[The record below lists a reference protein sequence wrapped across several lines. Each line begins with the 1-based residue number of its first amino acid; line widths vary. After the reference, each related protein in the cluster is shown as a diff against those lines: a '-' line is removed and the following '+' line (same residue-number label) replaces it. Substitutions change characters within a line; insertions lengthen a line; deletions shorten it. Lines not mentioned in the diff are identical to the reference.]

1 MPLSVGDKLGPYEI
15 VAPIGAGGMGEV
27 YRARD
32 TKLGRE
38 VAIKVLPAAFAQHPE
53 RLARFEREAK
63 VLASLNDPNIAQIY
77 GLEESGAG
85 RALVMELVQGET
97 LQGVLP
103 VDTALKYA
111 AQIASALDAAHE
123 KGIIHRDLKPANIM
137 LTPDGVVKVL
147 DFGLA
152 TVTQPSGESQAD
164 PNHSATLTMGATQA
178 GTIMGTAGYM
188 APEQARGK
196 PVDKRADIWAFGVVL
211 YELITGERPFKGD
224 DIADILASVVKE
236 QPDITRAPP
245 HVRRLLASCLEKDP
259 KRRLRDIGDWAR
271 QLDDAT
277 VPAVA
282 PSPSRAGRWW
292 PATGAVLAIVAVA
305 LGFLYFRERPA
316 PPATVVRFQFPAPQ
330 EAGVGVPIVSPDG
343 KKAIIWSST
352 QISVRSF
359 DSLEARPLASTE
371 GTFVETPFWTADSR
385 FLVYAAAG
393 MLKKVEASGGPPVA
407 LCELPGVNALSGGFS
422 LADGRILFAQG
433 TGGFREVASGGGTS
447 SPLQIPG
454 TATGTSPA
462 LLPDGEHFIFSGS
475 AGIYAASLNG
485 RESAKRLLPDRS
497 RAAYVPSSAG
507 DSGYLVFQRGE
518 TLLAQPFNPKRLE
531 VAGDPVAIAQPG
543 SGFSGSVSGF
553 SASVSGA
560 LVYRAGFDQSKLTWF
575 DRAGKPVGTAWAPG
589 AYTELAISPD
599 GSRMAVV
606 RSDNP
611 PTAWIHE
618 FATETSTRLASP
630 GFAAVKPVWSP
641 ESKDVAFFG
650 LRAAG
655 APGLFEESWN
665 GAGKEQPLFS
675 KPEGVIWPWDWSRDG
690 HWLLISVVDPKTKED
705 LWVLP
710 MQGEHKPE
718 PFLVTDYT
726 ETAGAFSPDGRFI
739 AYVSDESGKFEV
751 YVRSFPAASGGKWA
765 ISSGGG
771 YQPRWRPD
779 GKELFYFA
787 AEGKLM
793 SVDVTPGTAF
803 KAGAPKFLFQAPIF
817 GGGASTENR
826 YWDVNPDGKRFL
838 INVAGGGSAPVT
850 VVLNWQAGLK
860 K

>member
-1 MPLSVGDKLGPYEI
+1 MIGTTVAHYRITAKLGE
-15 VAPIGAGGMGEV
+15 GGMGDV
-27 YRARD
+27 YRAHDPR
-32 TKLGRE
+32 LGRD
-38 VAIKVLPAAFAQHPE
+38 VAIKVSKEQFSE
-53 RLARFEREAK
+53 RFDREARA
-63 VLASLNDPNIAQIY
+63 VASLNHPNICHLYDVGPNYLVLELVEGESPEGPLPLDEALKIMRQVAD
-77 GLEESGAG
+77 GLE
-85 RALVMELVQGET
+85 
-97 LQGVLP
+97 
-103 VDTALKYA
+103 
-111 AQIASALDAAHE
+111 AAHE
-123 KGIIHRDLKPANIM
+123 KGIVHRDLKPANIKI
-137 LTPDGVVKVL
+137 TPDGTVKIL

-152 TVTQPSGESQAD
+152 KQTTLSPGDSENS
-164 PNHSATLTMGATQA
+164 PTLTMGATQA
-178 GTIMGTAGYM
+178 GMILGTAAYM

-196 PVDKRADIWAFGVVL
+196 PVDKRADIWAFGAVL
-211 YELITGERPFKGD
+211 YELITGERAFKGD
-224 DIADILASVVKE
+224 DITDILASVVKE
-236 QPDITRAPP
+236 QPDLTRAPA

-271 QLDDAT
+271 QLDDAA
-277 VPAVA
+277 VPAAA
-282 PSPSRAGRWW
+282 PSPSPAGRWW
-292 PATGAVLAIVAVA
+292 PATAAVLAIVAVA

-316 PPATVVRFQFPAPQ
+316 PPATMVRFQFPAPQ

-359 DSLEARPLASTE
+359 DSLETRPLASTE
-371 GTFVETPFWTADSR
+371 GIFVETPFWTADSR
-385 FLVYAAAG
+385 FVVYAAAG
-393 MLKKVEASGGPPVA
+393 MLKKVDASGGPPVT
-407 LCELPGVNALSGGFS
+407 LCELPGLKLLTGGFS
-422 LADGRILFAQG
+422 LADGRIVFAYG
-433 TGGFREVASGGGTS
+433 GGFLEAPSGGGTA

-497 RAAYVPSSAG
+497 PAAYVASQAG
-507 DSGYLVFQRGE
+507 DSGYLLFQRGE

-531 VAGDPVAIAQPG
+531 LAGDPVTITQQVG
-543 SGFSGSVSGF
+543 SFSGSVTGF

-560 LVYRAGFDQSKLTWF
+560 LVYHAGFNQSRLTWF
-575 DRAGKPVGTAWAPG
+575 DRQGRPLGTAWAPG
-589 AYTELAISPD
+589 AYTELSVSPD
-599 GSRMAVV
+599 GSRVAVV
-606 RSDNP
+606 RADNP
-611 PTAWIHE
+611 PGAWIHE
-618 FATETSTRLASP
+618 FATETSTHLAA
-630 GFAAVKPVWSP
+630 GIAAVKPVWSP
-641 ESKDVAFFG
+641 DSKDVAFFG
-650 LRAAG
+650 YRATG
-655 APGLFEESWN
+655 VSGLFEKPSS
-665 GAGKEQPLFS
+665 GAGEEQPLRL
-675 KPEGVIWPWDWSRDG
+675 KQDGVAWPWDWSRDG
-690 HWLLISVVDPKTKED
+690 HWLLFSIVDPKTKED

-726 ETAGAFSPDGRFI
+726 ETEGAFSPDGRFI
-739 AYVSDESGKFEV
+739 AYVSDESGKVEV

-803 KAGAPKFLFQAPIF
+803 KAGAPKVLFQAPIF

>member
-1 MPLSVGDKLGPYEI
+1 MPLSIGDKIGHYEVLSLLGQ
-15 VAPIGAGGMGEV
+15 GGMGEV

-32 TKLGRE
+32 TKLKRD
-38 VAIKVLPAAFAQHPE
+38 VAIKVLPETVARDRE
-53 RLARFEREAK
+53 RLARFQREAE
-63 VLASLNDPNIAQIY
+63 VLASLNHPNIAHIY
-77 GLEESGAG
+77 GVED
-85 RALVMELVQGET
+85 RALVMELVEGESPK
-97 LQGVLP
+97 GP
-103 VDTALKYA
+103 MPFEEAWKICS
-111 AQIASALDAAHE
+111 QIAEALDYAHD
-123 KGIIHRDLKPANIM
+123 KGIVHRDLKPANVKV
-137 LTPDGVVKVL
+137 TPEGVVKLL

-152 TVTQPSGESQAD
+152 KAFSETPDSAPSDPANSPTVT
-164 PNHSATLTMGATQA
+164 LGATVA
-178 GTIMGTAGYM
+178 GAIMGTAAYM

-196 PVDKRADIWAFGVVL
+196 PVDKRADIWAFGAVL
-211 YELITGERPFKGD
+211 YELITGERAFKGD
-224 DIADILASVVKE
+224 DITDILASVVKE
-236 QPDITRAPP
+236 QPDLTRAPA

-271 QLDDAT
+271 QLDDAA
-277 VPAVA
+277 VPAAV
-282 PSPSRAGRWW
+282 PSSSRAGWWW
-292 PATGAVLAIVAVA
+292 PATAAAVLAIIAVA

-316 PPATVVRFQFPAPQ
+316 PPATMVRFQFPAPQ

-343 KKAIIWSST
+343 TMAIIWSST

-385 FLVYAAAG
+385 SVVYAAAG
-393 MLKKVEASGGPPVA
+393 MLKKVDASGGPPIA
-407 LCELPGVNALSGGFS
+407 LCELSGVNALSGGFS

-433 TGGFREVASGGGTS
+433 NGGFREVASGGGTA

-454 TATGTSPA
+454 TAAGTSPA
-462 LLPDGEHFIFSGS
+462 LLPDGDHFIFSGS
-475 AGIYAASLNG
+475 AGIYTASLNG

-497 RAAYVPSSAG
+497 RAAYVPSQAG

-589 AYTELAISPD
+589 AYTELTISPD

-641 ESKDVAFFG
+641 DSKDVAFFG
-650 LRAAG
+650 LRAAQ
-655 APGLFEESWN
+655 APGLFEKSWN